1 MHELGIVFEISKT
14 VQRFAMENNVK
25 KIDVLVLEVG
35 ALSAA
40 IPKYLAD
47 CFPAAIEGT
56 VLENATLEIEILP
69 ANAICKTCE
78 NLYDV
83 VQHQKICPDCKESNY
98 EIISGQ
104 ELNIKEIRVLE
115 D

>member
-14 VQRFAMENNVK
+14 VQRFAKEHNVK
-25 KIDVLVLEVG
+25 KIDTLVLEVG

-40 IPKYLAD
+40 IPKYLVE

-56 VLENATLEIEILP
+56 ILENAKLEIEILP
-69 ANAICKTCE
+69 ANVICKTCE

-83 VQHQKICPDCKESNY
+83 VENQKICPDCKESNY

-104 ELNIKEIRVLE
+104 ELNIKEIRIYE
-115 D
+115 E